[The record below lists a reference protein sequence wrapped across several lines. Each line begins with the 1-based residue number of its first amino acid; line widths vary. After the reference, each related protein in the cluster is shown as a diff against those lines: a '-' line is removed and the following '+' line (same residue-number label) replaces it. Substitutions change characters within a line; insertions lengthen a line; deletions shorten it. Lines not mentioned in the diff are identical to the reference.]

1 MEASALHILTSYPAS
16 KRIQNIYPGLCTDV
30 IFNQRLAIERQR
42 SERTGHPFAYI
53 QLQFNEKNTRIHKTA
68 YAVFIQKLLNIIW
81 EKKEAIDMAGCIQ
94 AANLHLMLIH
104 TRIQDAKQ
112 FIEQC
117 LSETMQIERIAQIAN
132 DVKILHSIHIS
143 MHPVSDTPT
152 CTYIKGKPILI
163 KNIIWHKDEKN
174 QPIIKESYRL
184 LANWENPNKGY
195 IALKTPIIDN
205 GHSTVSNFSY
215 QYIKR
220 AIDFVISSIILIAI
234 SLPLLCVAIIIKA
247 TSKGPVL
254 FIQERVGQYAKLF
267 KFMKFRSMYTNMDD
281 SIHQEYVKKLIQG
294 RNDEINKGNE
304 DQPMFKMV
312 DDPRITPIGKI
323 IRKLS
328 VDELPQIW
336 NVLRGDMSLVG
347 PRPPIPYEVK
357 EYKDWHYRRI
367 TTAKPGITGLWQVCG
382 RNTTTFEEMV
392 RLDIR
397 YVENWSLWLDIKIL
411 FKTFKAVFG
420 KEGN

>member
-1 MEASALHILTSYPAS
+1 MEASALHLLTTYPAS

-30 IFNQRLAIERQR
+30 IFYQRLTIERQR

-53 QLQFNEKNTRIHKTA
+53 QLEFSEKNIRVNKSEFAI
-68 YAVFIQKLLNIIW
+68 FIQKLLDIIW
-81 EKKEAIDMAGCIQ
+81 DKKEAIDLAGSIQ
-94 AANLHLMLIH
+94 SASLHLLLIH
-104 TRIQDAKQ
+104 TQIQDAKQ

-117 LSETMQIERIAQIAN
+117 LHETTQVERIAKIAN
-132 DVKILHSIHIS
+132 DAQILNSIHIS
-143 MHPVSDTPT
+143 MHPVSRTPA
-152 CTYIKGKPILI
+152 CSYIQGEPIFI
-163 KNIIWHKDEKN
+163 KNIIWHKDEKD
-174 QPIIKESYRL
+174 QPVTKESYRL
-184 LANWENPNKGY
+184 LANWKNPNQGM
-195 IALKTPIIDN
+195 IALKTPITEKEHSKID
-205 GHSTVSNFSY
+205 GITY
-215 QYIKR
+215 KYMKR
-220 AIDFVISSIILIAI
+220 TFDLVCSGFILLAILFPMLA
-234 SLPLLCVAIIIKA
+234 VAFIIKF
-247 TSKGPVL
+247 TSKGPIL
-254 FIQERVGQYAKLF
+254 FIQDRVGQFAKLF
-267 KFMKFRSMYTNMDD
+267 KFLKFRSMYTDMDD

-294 RNDEINKGNE
+294 RNDEINKGDADE
-304 DQPMFKMV
+304 PMFKIV

-336 NVLRGDMSLVG
+336 NVIRGEMSLVG

-357 EYKDWHYRRI
+357 EYQDWHYRRI
-367 TTAKPGITGLWQVCG
+367 TLAKPGITGLWQVCG

-397 YVENWSLWLDIKIL
+397 YVEDWSFWLDIKIL